1 MAEQHDC
8 VVRGDVVAE
17 DSGTGGFTL
26 IPDGWVAIIGEAV
39 TAVGEGDP
47 PPAAQVLDYR
57 GMLVLPGLVDGHMHT
72 SSSMGWA
79 GIEGATRSAAA
90 GGVTTCVDMPYDVPQ
105 AVTDAAIL
113 DEKIGWVERTAHVD
127 VALYGT
133 ILKQGGV
140 GAIAGLAAGGIT
152 AFKLST
158 YEYDPVRFP
167 RIDHPTMV
175 EAMREIAK
183 TGLPVAIHNEDQEL
197 VERLT
202 AEARASGNTGP
213 IWHCRTRPPLAETMA
228 DLEIFEIGRE
238 TGAHVH
244 IAHSSLA
251 RGFDIAADYRVA
263 GRDASGETC
272 IQYLCM
278 TEDDLVRLGGRGK
291 CNPPFRTADEVER
304 VWQALLA
311 DKVAYVSTDH
321 APWPADRKSDPDIF
335 ACGAGLTGLQS
346 FAPLMYT
353 LLDERGLSPTADGA
367 VLRAPQRAVAR
378 PVSREGQPAPR
389 RLGRLGGAG
398 TGGLHLRPGRDRGPA
413 GDALVTLSRPPDA
426 RPRGGDAAAR
436 QTGLGRQ
443 PGSCRSP
450 ATDGSCGVVAP
461 TLHEQPERLR
471 PRLLRLGDRAGRI
484 AARRPPC
491 RRRHPEHRRR
501 DR

>member
-1 MAEQHDC
+1 MAERHDC
-8 VVRGDVVAE
+8 VVRGDVVA
-17 DSGTGGFTL
+17 DADPGFNGFTL
-26 IPDGWVAIIGEAV
+26 IPDGWVAISGEAV
-39 TAVGEGDP
+39 AALGQGEP
-47 PPAAQVLDYR
+47 PAAAQVLDYR

-72 SSSMGWA
+72 SSSVGWK

-105 AVTDAAIL
+105 PVTDAGIL
-113 DEKIGWVERTAHVD
+113 ADKIGWVERTAHVD

-140 GAIAGLAAGGIT
+140 DAIPQLAAGGIT

-202 AEARASGNTGP
+202 AEARAAGNTSA

-263 GRDASGETC
+263 GGAASGETC

-278 TEDDLVRLGGRGK
+278 TEDDLIRLGGRGK

-321 APWPADRKSDPDIF
+321 APWPADRKSSPDIF
-335 ACGAGLTGLQS
+335 TCGAGLTGLQS

-353 LLDERGLSPTADGA
+353 LLDERGLSPTLMA
-367 VLRAPQRAVAR
+367 LYCAR
-378 PVSREGQPAPR
+378 RSAE
-389 RLGRLGGAG
+389 LH
-398 TGGLHLRPGRDRGPA
+398 GLHPWKGSLRPGGSADLLVLERGDFTFDESSIQDRPEMRWSPYHGRRMRARVAATLLRGRLIWDGSQVLSQA
-413 GDALVTLSRPPDA
+413 GDGRFVR
-426 RPRGGDAAAR
+426 RGGGAA
-436 QTGLGRQ
+436 
-443 PGSCRSP
+443 S
-450 ATDGSCGVVAP
+450 
-461 TLHEQPERLR
+461 
-471 PRLLRLGDRAGRI
+471 
-484 AARRPPC
+484 
-491 RRRHPEHRRR
+491 
-501 DR
+501 